1 MVGVARVL
9 PGFPDVA
16 AAAEDFTIVFNGNS
30 VAYVSGTS
38 CASPTFAGVVSLL
51 NDLRISAGKST
62 LGFLN
67 PLVYQVRAVGE

>member
-1 MVGVARVL
+1 M
-9 PGFPDVA
+9 
-16 AAAEDFTIVFNGNS
+16 FNGNS